1 MPDSSAK
8 SQSTNAGRGNDSAGR
23 RHSERMSGVVHIAPG
38 AAAANGYR
46 ARCRIDPRIF
56 YRAQIDDQPIVANS
70 QAPRVMSAAADRDK
84 QIILS
89 RKVYGVNDVSHIG
102 TTGDEP
108 RLFVDHRVVYLP
120 GFIVIFVAR
129 FDQSPTQVRFENS
142 NSILVKHDE
151 VSAKRSYGQDREGL
165 SIFIEIL
172 TGVALICLPTE
183 AGDV

>member
-1 MPDSSAK
+1 MRCVIDITPC
-8 SQSTNAGRGNDSAGR
+8 
-23 RHSERMSGVVHIAPG
+23 AP
-38 AAAANGYR
+38 AANGYS
-46 ARCRIDPRIF
+46 ARRRIDPRIF
-56 YRAQIDDQPIVANS
+56 YRAQIDDQPIVTNS
-70 QAPRVMSAAADRDK
+70 QTSRVMSTAADRDK
-84 QIILS
+84 QIVLS
-89 RKVYGVNDVSHIG
+89 RKVYGVNDVSYIG
-102 TTGDEP
+102 TTGDES
-108 RLFVDHRVVYLP
+108 RLFVDHGVVYLP